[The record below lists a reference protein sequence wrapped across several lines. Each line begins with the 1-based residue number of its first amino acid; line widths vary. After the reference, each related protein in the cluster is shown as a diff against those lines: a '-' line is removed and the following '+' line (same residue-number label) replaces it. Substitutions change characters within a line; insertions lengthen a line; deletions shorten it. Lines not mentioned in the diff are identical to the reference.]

1 MNNISLKW
9 KIMNCT
15 CRNNSATICQRK
27 VNCDFLFSCSKND
40 NCSRFQNF
48 NKSVVGHII
57 NNPLP
62 NLHSRG
68 TSIQETLSSVLW
80 LHPHWKQALLFGWA
94 KWAAW
99 QRASEY
105 LQGKEG
111 LQRSVINF
119 SLYFAQMRGNTIAWK
134 MTFWKSKLIDN
145 RPSWPA
151 LNFRGKRRN
160 TNFQDVLIAKTVVL
174 ALRVKVLDCK

>member
-9 KIMNCT
+9 KVMNCT

-27 VNCDFLFSCSKND
+27 VNCDFLFSCSNND
-40 NCSRFQNF
+40 NWSRFQNF

-80 LHPHWKQALLFGWA
+80 LHPHWSKLSCLGEQSELRDNALV
-94 KWAAW
+94 
-99 QRASEY
+99 SD

-119 SLYFAQMRGNTIAWK
+119 SLYFAQTRGNTIGWK

>member
-1 MNNISLKW
+1 MY
-9 KIMNCT
+9 CT

-27 VNCDFLFSCSKND
+27 VNCAFLFSCSKDD

-57 NNPLP
+57 NNPMP

-68 TSIQETLSSVLW
+68 TSIQETLQFCGCTLTGSKLSCLGEQSE
-80 LHPHWKQALLFGWA
+80 LRDNALV
-94 KWAAW
+94 
-99 QRASEY
+99 SD

-111 LQRSVINF
+111 LQQSVINF
-119 SLYFAQMRGNTIAWK
+119 SLYCAQTRGNTIGWK

-145 RPSWPA
+145 KPSWPA
-151 LNFRGKRRN
+151 LTFRGKRRN
-160 TNFQDVLIAKTVVL
+160 TNFQDALITKTVVL
-174 ALRVKVLDCK
+174 AVRMKV